1 MIDRYIILL
10 CLLLIIGCDNSD
22 KNNVLEV
29 RKYEIGGIEKDSIW
43 FDTLYE
49 SSLSK
54 QNELSVLIHRI
65 DSSFSK
71 DQADFDFNGTILKIV
86 GKDSVQGAILTK
98 YTVESPTKN
107 GYLSFYGVHAS
118 DVGTIY
124 WRWLDGRKHL
134 RLIGKQ
140 VSGEKY
146 IYTDLVNYL
155 DTTILAIPP
164 KPKNQEYKEE
174 VEGELELDTTLIN

>member
-10 CLLLIIGCDNSD
+10 CLLLIISCDNSD
-22 KNNVLEV
+22 KNNVLKV

-54 QNELSVLIHRI
+54 QSELSTLINRI

-71 DQADFDFNGTILKIV
+71 DQADFDFNGTILKII
-86 GKDSVQGAILTK
+86 GKDSVQSTLLTK

-118 DVGTIY
+118 DIGTIY

-134 RLIGKQ
+134 RLIEKQ
-140 VSGEKY
+140 VSGEKN
-146 IYTDLVNYL
+146 IYTDLLNYL
-155 DTTILAIPP
+155 DTRVLAIPL
-164 KPKNQEYKEE
+164 KPENQDYEEE
-174 VEGELELDTTLIN
+174 VEGELELDTTLMN